1 MCAIMG
7 FSKKTYTK
15 EELLPFFDRTRS
27 RGPDMSQILETP
39 SGWLCFHR
47 LAIMGLTEAGMQ
59 PFELDGDYVV
69 CNGEIY
75 GFRPLKRQ
83 LTEKGY
89 SFRSGSDCE
98 ILLPL
103 YREYGLEMFAKLDA
117 EFALIIYDSKRDELI
132 AARDPIGIRPLYYG
146 YDRSGAIVFASE
158 PKNLVGLCKG
168 IRPFPPGH
176 YYADGKFVRY
186 ADLTTVT
193 QYSPDDLET
202 VCRNIRN
209 KLIAAVDKRLD
220 ADLDL
225 CLEMRDRDS
234 AFSSVDFYC
243 ISSKKCVWQA
253 LFPAVASSLP
263 YSACCSAVCSDLRI
277 SLTQCG

>member
-83 LTEKGY
+83 LTEKG
-89 SFRSGSDCE
+89 SPTGAGGAPSGRSC
-98 ILLPL
+98 PW
-103 YREYGLEMFAKLDA
+103 RW
-117 EFALIIYDSKRDELI
+117 
-132 AARDPIGIRPLYYG
+132 RPG
-146 YDRSGAIVFASE
+146 G
-158 PKNLVGLCKG
+158 
-168 IRPFPPGH
+168 
-176 YYADGKFVRY
+176 
-186 ADLTTVT
+186 
-193 QYSPDDLET
+193 
-202 VCRNIRN
+202 CRR
-209 KLIAAVDKRLD
+209 R
-220 ADLDL
+220 
-225 CLEMRDRDS
+225 R
-234 AFSSVDFYC
+234 
-243 ISSKKCVWQA
+243 
-253 LFPAVASSLP
+253 
-263 YSACCSAVCSDLRI
+263 
-277 SLTQCG
+277 